1 MPQQNKARVHCT
13 LEITCTLFV
22 LFNFL
27 LLLLKLLVKFTLPL
41 LLLLLGTLT
50 HCILVGLV
58 QVPALVTKPA
68 ASTLVEQAHSLA
80 RMASGSL
87 VQKATVFFHAAELG
101 PKSAVYQAAISRSL

>member
-1 MPQQNKARVHCT
+1 MNLT

-50 HCILVGLV
+50 HCILVGLM
-58 QVPALVTKPA
+58 QVPALVTKPT

-80 RMASGSL
+80 RMASGFL
-87 VQKATVFFHAAELG
+87 MRIATVFFHAAELG
-101 PKSAVYQAAISRSL
+101 PKFAFHYAASCATATFSHFP